1 MTNLSATT
9 IDPNEMLVPKI
20 QRSQPDFNLLSSE
33 NPEDLK
39 LIEEAMSKS
48 NPKSQPEKER
58 EKKDSKE
65 GLDVEKEFAKMK
77 AKEYELMMTDKKPDK
92 PLEGWDQWTGPDDQ
106 ENAKVNGI
114 SRRLMD
120 EQYFSK
126 LTEWKRKKD
135 EQIQRRS
142 DYGMD
147 HLILSQQVSK
157 QSAKYLLLGK
167 QPKWFNPFLYRSVMD
182 EQLGREFNTSTE
194 FYESIK
200 PDINIPMGHVVTP
213 THREDGKEP
222 FVPIKTKFGKKK
234 HLHSKNASSLP
245 KLFDAK
251 PHNASKS
258 NPFSKFELPE
268 KAKV

>member
-1 MTNLSATT
+1 LKHPISNVNSSSKDSETTTEKKKKMTNLSATT

-114 SRRLMD
+114 YRRLMD

-126 LTEWKRKKD
+126 LTEWKRKK
-135 EQIQRRS
+135 R
-142 DYGMD
+142 
-147 HLILSQQVSK
+147 
-157 QSAKYLLLGK
+157 
-167 QPKWFNPFLYRSVMD
+167 
-182 EQLGREFNTSTE
+182 
-194 FYESIK
+194 
-200 PDINIPMGHVVTP
+200 
-213 THREDGKEP
+213 
-222 FVPIKTKFGKKK
+222 
-234 HLHSKNASSLP
+234 
-245 KLFDAK
+245 
-251 PHNASKS
+251 
-258 NPFSKFELPE
+258 
-268 KAKV
+268 